1 MRFGRGFPGVCSTV
15 VLAVA
20 AVLASASGARAQS
33 SKVAAMLGYP
43 ETIVHNAKIV
53 TVDDHSFE
61 SKVGTVAKAMAVRDG
76 KILALG
82 TDEDIKA
89 LAGPKTKVINLG
101 GRTVVPGFIAVHNH
115 PMDWAPVVPEI
126 IDDVLPPEILIN
138 RNLTGTPKDQLA
150 QFPAVLKEMAAK
162 AKPGAWI
169 QIIFVWDFSVDP
181 LDPNLDFWN
190 VVTKEQLDREV
201 PNNPIIVRSREILQR
216 TGRNSVLNQ
225 KAIDETKRLAPP
237 DFLKDLRFDRLEKT
251 GIGDLIYRLIWPQVI
266 LRDRPDLF
274 TEMVRRDLEWWAAEG
289 QTSFGTFL
297 YHYPNVLK
305 AFRTLDQRGQMAS
318 RLGWGY
324 GMMPDPSWDR
334 LGEDPFVV
342 MDLATRVGEGSDSMW
357 YMGTAAEGQPGSC
370 LSLQPLNGRNPKDPD
385 LLLQGGGCGVPFKPG
400 TTAWNLLKNGSRLM
414 AGHIFGDVAIDNLLT
429 LVEQASKDGGISPED
444 VKAKRHIIGDHMNG
458 WPRPD
463 QIPRMKNIGAVA
475 GGTNIY
481 ILDGHIWL
489 KDYGEKAL
497 DMNVP
502 RASLFENGVMNG
514 IEVDKPLELTDQTL
528 FEYLNFAITR
538 KAKNGRVFPKQKLT
552 REQALK
558 AATIFGAYYLMKENK
573 LGSLEAGKLA
583 DFLVLN
589 NDYMTVPEADIDKI
603 KPLMSVVG
611 GKVVHLT
618 PELAAELKMEPAGD
632 MVLSQLRKAPKK

>member
-1 MRFGRGFPGVCSTV
+1 MRFRGIGGICSLVGCALALVVVSWET
-15 VLAVA
+15 VLAQASIA
-20 AVLASASGARAQS
+20 A
-33 SKVAAMLGYP
+33 KLGYP
-43 ETIVHNAKIV
+43 ETIVYNGKIV
-53 TVDDHSFE
+53 TVDDHSFT
-61 SKVGTVAKAMAVRDG
+61 SNIGTIGKAMAIREG
-76 KILALG
+76 KVLAVG
-82 TDEDIKA
+82 ADAEIKA
-89 LAGPKTKVINLG
+89 LAGPKTTVLDLG
-101 GRTVVPGFIAVHNH
+101 GRTVVPGLIAVHNH

-126 IDDVLPPEILIN
+126 IEAVLPPDILIN
-138 RNLTGTPKDQLA
+138 RNLTGPPKAQLE
-150 QFPAVLKEMAAK
+150 QFPAVLKEMAAR

-181 LDPNLDFWN
+181 LDPNLRFWD
-190 VVTKEQLDREV
+190 VVTKQQLDRDV

-225 KAIDETKRLAPP
+225 RAIDEIKRMAPE
-237 DFLKDLRFDRLEKT
+237 DFLKDLDFDKLAKT
-251 GIGDLIYRLIWPQVI
+251 GVGDLIYRLIWPQVI

-297 YHYPNVLK
+297 YHYPNVLR
-305 AFRTLDQRGQMAS
+305 AFKTLAQKGDMAS

-324 GMMPDPSWDR
+324 GMMPDTSWAR

-342 MDLATRVGEGSDSMW
+342 LDMATRVGEGNDYMW

-370 LSLQPLNGRNPKDPD
+370 LSLQPLGGRDPKDRT
-385 LLLQGGGCGVPFKPG
+385 LLLQGGGCGVPFAPDG
-400 TTAWNLLKNGSRLM
+400 PAWNLIKNGSRLM

-429 LVEQASKDGGISPED
+429 LVEQASKAGGLTPEQ
-444 VKAKRHIIGDHMNG
+444 VRAKRHIIGDHMNG

-463 QIPRMKNIGAVA
+463 QIPRMKTIGAVA

-489 KDYGEKAL
+489 QQYGERAL
-497 DMNVP
+497 DMNVA
-502 RASLFENGVMNG
+502 RASAIEGGIMNG
-514 IEVDKPLELTDQTL
+514 IEVDKPLELTDQSI

-538 KAKNGRVFPKQKLT
+538 KAKNGTVFPKQKIS

-558 AATIFGAYYLMKENK
+558 VATIYGGYYMMREDKI
-573 LGSLEAGKLA
+573 GSLEPGKLA

-589 NDYMTVPEADIDKI
+589 RDYMTVPEPEIDTVR
-603 KPLMSVVG
+603 PLMTVVG
-611 GKVVHLT
+611 GKIVHLT
-618 PELAAELKMEPAGD
+618 PELASELKLQPAGD
-632 MVLSQLRKAPKK
+632 MVRAAMAKKASTK